1 MTSNELFSA
10 LAEKDIICW
19 REEKYFRNITY
30 PFLCR
35 SGLVENLCGFVDG
48 PGAKKVSIGG
58 RSFPKYNKSVLAG
71 MNQKT
76 VLLIT
81 VTGYLEI
88 LAQIIDSPYISYCLV
103 LSLTSAGN
111 DFARLCTVNYQ
122 ASLNQGNIRID
133 LKALRAK
140 VWLGLPRLSTA

>member
-19 REEKYFRNITY
+19 GEGKHFRNITY

-35 SGLVENLCGFVDG
+35 SGLVENLRGFVDG

-88 LAQIIDSPYISYCLV
+88 LAQIIDSPYISYFCIIYV
-103 LSLTSAGN
+103 SILT
-111 DFARLCTVNYQ
+111 
-122 ASLNQGNIRID
+122 
-133 LKALRAK
+133 
-140 VWLGLPRLSTA
+140 

>member
-19 REEKYFRNITY
+19 SEGKHFRNITY

-48 PGAKKVSIGG
+48 PGAKKVSIVG

-88 LAQIIDSPYISYCLV
+88 LAQIIDSPYISYFCILCQYEASNLYYRSV
-103 LSLTSAGN
+103 SLSDTEP
-111 DFARLCTVNYQ
+111 DICR
-122 ASLNQGNIRID
+122 
-133 LKALRAK
+133 K
-140 VWLGLPRLSTA
+140 